1 MINVKISL
9 VTITYNAAKT
19 IQQCIDSVARQTYK
33 NVEYIIIDGNSS
45 DATPEIILRNMAH
58 IHYFKSEADDGIYDA
73 MNKGIRKATGDVVGL
88 LNADD
93 YFANSNVLSEIA
105 SSFVQNNVDLLY
117 ADLDY
122 VNRSGKVMRKWRSGN
137 YSPGKFNWG
146 WMPPHPTFYA
156 KREMFERLGLYNS
169 AYGTAADYELML
181 RFMHLN
187 KPKVFYLNKVIVN
200 MTQGGVS
207 NQDLSNRI
215 KAWRCDFR
223 AMANNNINMPFL
235 GLVLKPLRKVR
246 QFIG

>member
-9 VTITYNAAKT
+9 VTVTYNAAKT

-45 DATPEIILRNMAH
+45 DGTADIIRQNKAH

-73 MNKGIRKATGDVVGL
+73 MNKGIMKSTGDVVGL

-93 YFANSNVLSEIA
+93 YFANDNVISEIVA
-105 SSFVQNNVDLLY
+105 SFVQNNADILY

-122 VNRSGKVMRKWRSGN
+122 VNPNGKVLRRWRSGN

-156 KREMFERLGLYNS
+156 KREMFEQLGLYNS
-169 AYGTAADYELML
+169 RYGTAADYELML
-181 RFMHLN
+181 RFMHTN
-187 KPKVFYLNKVIVN
+187 KAKVCYLNKVIVN

-207 NQDLSNRI
+207 NQNLLNRI

-223 AMANNNINMPFL
+223 AMTNNNIGMPFL
-235 GLVLKPLRKVR
+235 GLVLKPLRKVG

>member
-1 MINVKISL
+1 MINVKLSL

-45 DATPEIILRNMAH
+45 DGTPDIIRQNMAH

-73 MNKGIRKATGDVVGL
+73 MNKGIMKSTGAILGL

-93 YFANSNVLSEIA
+93 YFANDNVLSEIA
-105 SSFVQNNVDLLY
+105 VSFAENDVDLLY

-122 VNRSGKVMRKWRSGN
+122 VNQVGKVMRKWRSGN
-137 YSPGKFNWG
+137 YFHGKFNWG

-156 KREMFERLGLYNS
+156 KREMFEQLGLYNS
-169 AYGTAADYELML
+169 SYGTAADYELML
-181 RFMHLN
+181 RFMHVN
-187 KPKVFYLNKVIVN
+187 KPNVFYLNKVIVN

-207 NQDLSNRI
+207 NQDLLNRI

-223 AMANNNINMPFL
+223 AMTNNNIRMPFL
-235 GLVLKPLRKVR
+235 GLVLKPLRKVK
-246 QFIG
+246 QFIV